1 MIPYIILSQLLL
13 DFASSQY
20 VSFSIKAKSDSI
32 LYDRRTNEYREKY
45 KELVGMYP
53 PNYAQDVGNGGYFI
67 ENIEVIGNVGQ
78 SDMGSLTVKIKK
90 DKTVSS
96 VESICGILDLYY
108 ANKGKHLLCAIY
120 NEYDDI
126 EGIDPRNGDTITFTD
141 YNKVKKLGDTT
152 TSEDSTKTSGEGNS
166 KSNDD
171 TKKNDTSTNQGIYD
185 ESDGESSFRAKFV
198 TLILGLL
205 LLK

>member
-90 DKTVSS
+90 EKTVSS

-108 ANKGKHLLCAIY
+108 TNKGKHLLC
-120 NEYDDI
+120 EYI
-126 EGIDPRNGDTITFTD
+126 TSMTI
-141 YNKVKKLGDTT
+141 
-152 TSEDSTKTSGEGNS
+152 
-166 KSNDD
+166 
-171 TKKNDTSTNQGIYD
+171 
-185 ESDGESSFRAKFV
+185 
-198 TLILGLL
+198 
-205 LLK
+205 

>member
-1 MIPYIILSQLLL
+1 M
-13 DFASSQY
+13 
-20 VSFSIKAKSDSI
+20 
-32 LYDRRTNEYREKY
+32 R
-45 KELVGMYP
+45 
-53 PNYAQDVGNGGYFI
+53 
-67 ENIEVIGNVGQ
+67 
-78 SDMGSLTVKIKK
+78 
-90 DKTVSS
+90 
-96 VESICGILDLYY
+96 
-108 ANKGKHLLCAIY
+108 IY

-126 EGIDPRNGDTITFTD
+126 EGINPRNGDTITFTD

-152 TSEDSTKTSGEGNS
+152 TSEDRTKTSGEGNS

-185 ESDGESSFRAKFV
+185 ESDGESFFRAKFV